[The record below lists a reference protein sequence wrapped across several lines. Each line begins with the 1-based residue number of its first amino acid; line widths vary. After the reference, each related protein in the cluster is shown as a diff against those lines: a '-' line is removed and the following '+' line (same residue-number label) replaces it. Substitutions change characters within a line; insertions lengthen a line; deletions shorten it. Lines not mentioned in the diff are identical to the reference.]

1 MDTGRTR
8 LARKPADNT
17 KPAKVVAITGT
28 SEFFGSGLMGRL
40 ESDPACRKILAIDV
54 REPPNPG
61 RKVTFCPVD
70 LTTPEAG
77 HELAGLFRSHRVD
90 TIVHLAF
97 LSHPIH
103 DTTYAHE
110 LQVIGTMHVLNA
122 VAAAQRGK
130 NRVKQVVMLSSTM
143 VYGARPD
150 NPNFLLEDRRLK
162 KTPHCPLV
170 NDLVE
175 AEEQLQQFA
184 GKHPKVSTTVLR
196 MGCLLGP
203 QADGVIPRLLAGSTV
218 PTVMGY
224 DPLFQFLHEND
235 ALDALKLA
243 LDKDQKGVFNI
254 VADGVLPFS
263 TVLRLGGKMCVP
275 IPHFLW
281 EKVGGFLW
289 AFQTLDIPPS
299 FLDFLRYLWVADGT
313 RAKKKLGFSP
323 GYTTREA
330 VLEFVR
336 SGRSGQAEVSD
347 G

>member
-1 MDTGRTR
+1 MPKKQASDGDS
-8 LARKPADNT
+8 AQ
-17 KPAKVVAITGT
+17 VMAITGT

-40 ESDPACRKILAIDV
+40 ESDPRCRKILAIDV
-54 REPPNPG
+54 REPPNTG

-77 HELAGLFRSHRVD
+77 HELAALFRSHRVD

-130 NRVKQVVMLSSTM
+130 QRVKKVVMLSSTM

-150 NPNFLLEDRRLK
+150 NPNFLLEDRPLK
-162 KTPHCPLV
+162 KTPRCPFV

-175 AEEQLQQFA
+175 AEQQLQQFA
-184 GKHPKVSTTVLR
+184 KKHPKVNTTVLR

-203 QADGVIPRLLAGSTV
+203 QADGVLPRLLACSTV

-224 DPLFQFLHEND
+224 DPLFQFLHETD

-243 LDKDQKGVFNI
+243 LDKEHKGVFNI

-263 TVLRLGGKMCVP
+263 TVLRLGGKVCVP

-313 RAKKKLGFSP
+313 KAKRRLGFSP
-323 GYTTREA
+323 RYTTREA
-330 VLEFVR
+330 VLEFLR
-336 SGRSGQAEVSD
+336 SGRLSQAEESD
-347 G
+347 D

>member
-1 MDTGRTR
+1 V
-8 LARKPADNT
+8 ARKQASGGDS
-17 KPAKVVAITGT
+17 ARVVAVTGT
-28 SEFFGSGLMGRL
+28 SEFFGSGLIGRL
-40 ESDPACRKILAIDV
+40 ESDPRYRKILAIDV
-54 REPPNPG
+54 RQPSGSG

-70 LTTPEAG
+70 LTAPEAG
-77 HELAGLFRSHRVD
+77 HELAALFKSHRVD
-90 TIVHLAF
+90 TLVHLAF
-97 LSHPIH
+97 LSHPVH

-130 NRVKQVVMLSSTM
+130 TRFNQVVMLSSTM

-150 NPNFLLEDRRLK
+150 NPNFLLEEHPLK
-162 KTPHCPLV
+162 KIPSCPFV

-175 AEEQLQQFA
+175 AEQELHQFA
-184 GKHPKVSTTVLR
+184 QKHPRVNTAVLR

-203 QADGVIPRLLAGSTV
+203 QVDGVIPRLLSCSTV

-224 DPLFQFLHEND
+224 DPLVQFLHEND

-243 LDKDQKGVFNI
+243 LDQDQKGVFNI
-254 VADGVLPFS
+254 VAGGVLPFS
-263 TVLRLGGKMCVP
+263 TVLRLGGKVGVP

-289 AFQTLDIPPS
+289 AFQALDLPPS

-313 RAKKKLGFSP
+313 KARRRLGFSP
-323 GYTTREA
+323 RYTTRETL
-330 VLEFVR
+330 LEFVR
-336 SGRSGQAEVSD
+336 SGRLSQAAVE
-347 G
+347 

>member
-1 MDTGRTR
+1 M
-8 LARKPADNT
+8 ARKPASGGET
-17 KPAKVVAITGT
+17 AQVVAVTGT
-28 SEFFGSGLMGRL
+28 SEFFGSGLIGRM
-40 ESDPACRKILAIDV
+40 ESDPRYRKILAIDV
-54 REPPNPG
+54 REPPGSG

-77 HELAGLFRSHRVD
+77 HELAALFRAHRVE
-90 TIVHLAF
+90 TLVHLAF

-130 NRVKQVVMLSSTM
+130 TRVKKVVMLSSTM

-150 NPNFLLEDRRLK
+150 NPNFLLEDRPLK
-162 KTPHCPLV
+162 KAANCPFV

-175 AEEQLQQFA
+175 AEEQLQQFSK
-184 GKHPKVSTTVLR
+184 KHPRVDTTVLR

-203 QADGVIPRLLAGSTV
+203 QVDGVIPRLLSCSTV

-224 DPLFQFLHEND
+224 DPLFQFLHESD

-243 LDKDQKGVFNI
+243 LDQDQKGIFNI
-254 VADGVLPFS
+254 AADGVLPLS
-263 TVLRLGGKMCVP
+263 TALRLGGKVSVP

-299 FLDFLRYLWVADGT
+299 FLDFLRYLWVADGA
-313 RAKKKLGFSP
+313 RARRRLGFAP
-323 GYTTREA
+323 RYTTREA
-330 VLEFVR
+330 LLEFVR
-336 SGRSGQAEVSD
+336 AGRSGRAETGV
-347 G
+347 